1 VNKFERYRDKGAEVK
16 ARIKWVEE
24 ASFLGQSESGHA
36 LLMDGPPE
44 AGGRNL
50 GPRPMETV
58 LMGTGACTAFDV
70 VMILKKARQ
79 SVTDCV
85 VEIDAERAAQDPK
98 VFTRIHFHFIVK
110 GKSLKP
116 EQVERAIKLSAEKY
130 CSASLMLGKTAVITH
145 DFEVLEA

>member
-1 VNKFERYRDKGAEVK
+1 MK

-36 LLMDGPPE
+36 ILMDGPPE

-58 LMGTGACTAFDV
+58 LLGTGACTAFDV
-70 VMILKKARQ
+70 VHILKKARQ

-85 VEIDAERAAQDPK
+85 VEIDAERAPQDPK
-98 VFTRIHFHFIVK
+98 VFTRIHFHFVVK
-110 GKSLKP
+110 GKGLKP

-130 CSASLMLGKTAVITH
+130 CSASLMLGKTASITH

>member
-1 VNKFERYRDKGAEVK
+1 MK

-58 LMGTGACTAFDV
+58 LLGTGACTAFDV
-70 VMILKKARQ
+70 VHILKKARQ
-79 SVTDCV
+79 KVTDCV
-85 VEIDAERAAQDPK
+85 VEIDAERAPQDPK
-98 VFTRIHFHFIVK
+98 VFTRIHFHFVVK
-110 GKSLKP
+110 GEGLKP

-130 CSASLMLGKTAVITH
+130 CSASIMLGKTASITH
-145 DFEVLEA
+145 GFEVLEA